1 MKSKGLFLL
10 LISFLWACTPE
21 AKDPHRFQIVCTTG
35 MLADVVSALLTDIDS
50 VEVISLM
57 GPGTDPHLYKASQA
71 DVFALSRG
79 DLIVYNGLHLEGKM
93 HSLFKKLDSNRVLAA
108 AEGIPKGRLIN
119 ASEFEEAWDPHVWFD
134 LNLWAICAQ
143 TISTKL
149 KAALPNKAHLIGKN
163 EKAYL
168 QNLSEL
174 HIWALNSVLEIPENQ
189 RVLITAHDAFKYFG
203 RAYGLEVRGLQGIST
218 TAEFGIRDISNLAHF
233 ISERSIK
240 AVFVESSVSP
250 RAIQAV
256 QSAVKKKGHSLNLG
270 GELYSDALGSPE
282 SGANTF
288 FGMFRHNV
296 QTISSALK

>member
-1 MKSKGLFLL
+1 MKSKALILFL
-10 LISFLWACTPE
+10 ISLLWACAPE
-21 AKDPHRFQIVCTTG
+21 TKDPNRFQIVCTTG
-35 MLADVVSALLTDIDS
+35 MLADAVSALVEGIDS

-93 HSLFKKLDSNRVLAA
+93 HSLFKKLDSDRVLAA
-108 AEGIPKGRLIN
+108 AEGIPKAMRIN
-119 ASEFEEAWDPHVWFD
+119 ASEFENAWDPHVWFD
-134 LNLWAICAQ
+134 LSLWAI
-143 TISTKL
+143 TTSVIRDKL
-149 KAALPNKAHLIGKN
+149 MEVLPKDAELIAKN
-163 EKAYL
+163 EKAYRKAII
-168 QNLSEL
+168 EL
-174 HIWALNSVLEIPENQ
+174 HHWAVKTIREIPENQ

-233 ISERSIK
+233 ITDRNIK

-256 QSAVKKKGHSLNLG
+256 RSAVKEQGHTLNLG

-282 SGANTF
+282 TGANTF

-296 QTISSALK
+296 QTISAGLR

>member
-1 MKSKGLFLL
+1 MKSKALILFL
-10 LISFLWACTPE
+10 ISLLWACAPE
-21 AKDPHRFQIVCTTG
+21 VKDSSRFQIVCTTG
-35 MLADVVSALLTDIDS
+35 MLADAVSALVEGIDS

-108 AEGIPKGRLIN
+108 AEGIPKAMRIN
-119 ASEFEEAWDPHVWFD
+119 ASEFENAWDPHVWFD
-134 LNLWAICAQ
+134 LSLWAI
-143 TISTKL
+143 TTSVIRDKL
-149 KAALPNKAHLIGKN
+149 MEALPKKAKLIARN
-163 EKAYL
+163 EKTYRKAIMD
-168 QNLSEL
+168 L
-174 HIWALNSVLEIPENQ
+174 HYWAVKMINEIPENQ

-233 ISERSIK
+233 ITNRNIK

-256 QSAVKKKGHSLNLG
+256 QSAVKEKGHTLKLG
-270 GELYSDALGSPE
+270 GELYSDALGSAE
-282 SGANTF
+282 TGANTF

-296 QTISSALK
+296 QTISTALK

>member
-1 MKSKGLFLL
+1 MKSKALILFL
-10 LISFLWACTPE
+10 ISLLWACEPE
-21 AKDPHRFQIVCTTG
+21 TKDPNRFQIVCTTG
-35 MLADVVSALLTDIDS
+35 MLADAVSALVEGIDS

-93 HSLFKKLDSNRVLAA
+93 HSLFKKLDSDRVLAA
-108 AEGIPKGRLIN
+108 AEGIPKAMRIN
-119 ASEFEEAWDPHVWFD
+119 ASEFENAWDPHVWFD
-134 LNLWAICAQ
+134 LSLWAI
-143 TISTKL
+143 TTSVIRDKL
-149 KAALPNKAHLIGKN
+149 MEVLPKDAELIAKN
-163 EKAYL
+163 EKAYRKAII
-168 QNLSEL
+168 EL
-174 HIWALNSVLEIPENQ
+174 HHWAVKTIREIPENQ

-233 ISERSIK
+233 ITDRNIK

-256 QSAVKKKGHSLNLG
+256 RSAVKEQGHTLNLG
-270 GELYSDALGSPE
+270 AELYSDALGSPE
-282 SGANTF
+282 TGANTF

-296 QTISSALK
+296 QTISAGLK